1 MTAENVVS
9 FFQGDHKRLDA
20 LFVNFQT
27 NKKAHPAQAR
37 DFFRE
42 FKLGL
47 ERHIGWEEDILFPVF
62 EKVTGMQSGGP
73 TTVMRHDHQEI
84 KAALESVHECVLS
97 GKFDSDSAEKLLLEL
112 LGAHNW
118 KEEKILYPIIDNMTT
133 EEDRNEI
140 FGKIKGMPE
149 KKNNCCH
156 LED

>member
-1 MTAENVVS
+1 MAGEKVVS

-20 LFVNFQT
+20 LFVKFQE
-27 NKKAHPAQAR
+27 NKKDSPAKAR

-42 FKLGL
+42 FKTGL
-47 ERHIGWEEDILFPVF
+47 ERHILWEEDILFPIF

-97 GKFDSDSAEKLLLEL
+97 EKFDSDNAEKTLLEL

-133 EEDRNEI
+133 EEDREQI
-140 FGKIKGMPE
+140 FSKIKGLPE
-149 KKNNCCH
+149 KKSSCCH